1 MPGPT
6 RLMNM
11 MQQQLWRPTMIANW
25 TDWKRYPRA
34 SRGEN
39 IEAPVCPGIYEVRY
53 ATSGALFAF
62 DAADNLAQALA
73 KISAPPKS
81 LTSWFGRREA
91 AMLPDLEYRTF
102 STTTR
107 ANARIAAARMID
119 RRETYMRG
127 AA

>member
-1 MPGPT
+1 
-6 RLMNM
+6 
-11 MQQQLWRPTMIANW
+11 MIANW
-25 TDWKRYPRA
+25 TEWKRYPRA

-39 IEAPVCPGIYEVRY
+39 MEAPIGPGIFEVRH
-53 ATSGALFAF
+53 AASGALFAF

-73 KISAPPKS
+73 KLSAAPKS
-81 LTSWFGRREA
+81 LTSWFGKGTPA
-91 AMLPDLEYRTF
+91 NLPELEYRTF

>member
-1 MPGPT
+1 
-6 RLMNM
+6 
-11 MQQQLWRPTMIANW
+11 MIANW
-25 TDWKRYPRA
+25 TEWKRYPRA

-39 IEAPVCPGIYEVRY
+39 IEAPIGPGIFEVRH
-53 ATSGALFAF
+53 AMTGALFAF
-62 DAADNLAQALA
+62 DAADNLAEALA

-81 LTSWFGRREA
+81 FISWFGRRDS
-91 AMLPDLEYRTF
+91 AMLPELEYRTF

-119 RRETYMRG
+119 RRETYLRG

>member
-1 MPGPT
+1 
-6 RLMNM
+6 
-11 MQQQLWRPTMIANW
+11 MIANW
-25 TDWKRYPRA
+25 SEWKRYPRA
-34 SRGEN
+34 SRDEN
-39 IEAPVCPGIYEVRY
+39 IEAPISPGIYEVRH
-53 ATSGALFAF
+53 AASGALFAF

-81 LTSWFGRREA
+81 LTSWFGLREA